1 MVAELGETSDPKALV
16 RGNPEAIEENIRVLR
31 GRGDG
36 TERAAEGLRAID
48 TGSWDGPAAREFHT
62 KFSYEPNK
70 WFDASD
76 ALHRGASLLEDYAT
90 TLRWAQGQA
99 GEAIALWDKGQA
111 ATQQAKAA
119 CDKAAA
125 EAAAHSQPPPA
136 FTDTGEPSRQAAR
149 DMLNRARAQLNE
161 AGDSIAGMLNAE
173 ADGAPQQSSWLDD
186 VGDFAQSFGA
196 HALNGL
202 ASVGNAMLQHPLDT
216 AGLVGGAALT
226 MISSAGEVGGL
237 MLDATGI
244 GAVIGVPAN
253 VVSAAGIAVGGTMMV
268 ASTGDLARHSATDD
282 QVEVVKPRASSKTP
296 NKTDRLKEHLTDKDL
311 DGARRELN
319 GEVVARKSSGTP
331 WDHVTEVR
339 EAQDGLVNR
348 ITKLQ
353 RQLGDSRLAPE
364 DRPALESELSEASR
378 LLDYSEQWVP
388 RG

>member
-1 MVAELGETSDPKALV
+1 
-16 RGNPEAIEENIRVLR
+16 
-31 GRGDG
+31 
-36 TERAAEGLRAID
+36 
-48 TGSWDGPAAREFHT
+48 
-62 KFSYEPNK
+62 
-70 WFDASD
+70 
-76 ALHRGASLLEDYAT
+76 
-90 TLRWAQGQA
+90 
-99 GEAIALWDKGQA
+99 
-111 ATQQAKAA
+111 
-119 CDKAAA
+119 
-125 EAAAHSQPPPA
+125 
-136 FTDTGEPSRQAAR
+136 
-149 DMLNRARAQLNE
+149 
-161 AGDSIAGMLNAE
+161 MLNAE

-196 HALNGL
+196 RALNGL

-268 ASTGDLARHSATDD
+268 ASIGDLARHSATDD

-364 DRPALESELSEASR
+364 DRSALESELSEASR